1 MKKLLAIAVSSLLL
15 TGCAPLSLDSSTAR
29 DILFSKRDFSIDVTQ
44 PDEERPITETD
55 QPIFNASKDCRPDS
69 DLGSLIDDEGRLLAS
84 SDLIS
89 VGGSDAYI
97 HQDVL
102 EFESSDL
109 AGEFLD
115 LVRDGLDDSD
125 CAYNNDTD
133 LSTFKTKYYDVSNSN
148 EFYSVGSD
156 DSIVWLTDSIIKT
169 KGSSSLNID
178 LSSDS
183 LHTVVRQ
190 NNYVLVLKGTIY
202 RDSDFRGSIR
212 DIEEDFAIIVKQ
224 FVSGKKVSN

>member
-44 PDEERPITETD
+44 PDEERPITETE

-202 RDSDFRGSIR
+202 RDSDFRGSIS
-212 DIEEDFAIIVKQ
+212 DIEDDFGVIVKQ
-224 FVSGKKVSN
+224 FVSGKKVSR